1 MWCNAFSMLMI
12 YVIKVARYAC
22 GDDAHVLT
30 NRFLM
35 PCIHVLFYLF
45 VSKHKEGCELIVIN
59 VGILMQ
65 GKWGDQL
72 YIDIGSWWIASKLK
86 KRRISN

>member
-1 MWCNAFSMLMI
+1 MENRQDISMLVHPMSQMHMLCNAFLMLMI

-35 PCIHVLFYLF
+35 PCNHVHFYLL
-45 VSKHKEGCELIVIN
+45 VSKHKEG
-59 VGILMQ
+59 
-65 GKWGDQL
+65 
-72 YIDIGSWWIASKLK
+72 
-86 KRRISN
+86 